1 MGDLGHIFYS
11 DYYVLRIITYYYEK
25 LRLLTLCFMSGLQT
39 VGCRHQ
45 LSLSCLQQITVLN
58 QFRQTLFL
66 NLSGWGYKGLYE
78 NTKCYQ
84 NCPLKGDV
92 HFSLCQSS
100 ASPISGHIFPSLLC
114 LSCQYC
120 KQEVSS
126 LSMSLE
132 TLPSPPPEMSNMLYQ
147 YTPTKLNYMTCQ
159 IIWCI

>member
-58 QFRQTLFL
+58 QFLQTLFL

-92 HFSLCQSS
+92 HFSFHQSLVS
-100 ASPISGHIFPSLLC
+100 SYLGISFLLC
-114 LSCQYC
+114 YVCPACAENRKSAVFLCPQKRSPLLLQKRKKFCIISLQLS
-120 KQEVSS
+120 
-126 LSMSLE
+126 LI
-132 TLPSPPPEMSNMLYQ
+132 
-147 YTPTKLNYMTCQ
+147 TKLAK
-159 IIWCI
+159 